1 VRVILVHGM
10 GRSPLSQ
17 LILGMRLRAR
27 GFAVS
32 YFGYSATF
40 SSFDATVARLL
51 EKLRA
56 IDEPYALAGHSLGA
70 VLIRA
75 ALPHLEHLPVACFF
89 LGPPSRVPK
98 LATKFA
104 DHRLFRALTGDS
116 GSRLADE
123 RFFAALPAP
132 CVPTKIYAGTA
143 GPRLHLD
150 EPNDGVVTVSET
162 RINDDCPV
170 IEVPA
175 VHTFLMN
182 SRFVA
187 DDIVATLY
195 AAGADAKDALG

>member
-1 VRVILVHGM
+1 M

-17 LILGMRLRAR
+17 LILGMRLHAR

-32 YFGYSATF
+32 YFGYSAAF
-40 SSFDATVARLL
+40 SSFDATVARLV

-56 IDEPYALAGHSLGA
+56 IDGDYALAGHSLGA

-75 ALPHLEHLPVACFF
+75 ALPHLERLPIACFF

-104 DHRLFRALTGDS
+104 DHPLFRALTGDS
-116 GSRLADE
+116 GTRLADAA
-123 RFFAALPAP
+123 FFARLPAP

-143 GPRLHLD
+143 GPRVLL
-150 EPNDGVVTVSET
+150 EGPNDGVLTVDET
-162 RINDDCPV
+162 RIGDDCPV
-170 IEVPA
+170 VEVP
-175 VHTFLMN
+175 VLHTFLMN
-182 SRFVA
+182 SRVVA

-195 AAGADAKDALG
+195 AARRDEKDAVG

>member
-1 VRVILVHGM
+1 M

-40 SSFDATVARLL
+40 SSFDATVARLV
-51 EKLRA
+51 ETLRA
-56 IDEPYALAGHSLGA
+56 IHGDYALAGHSLGA

-75 ALPHLEHLPVACFF
+75 ALPHLEHLPRACFF

-98 LATKFA
+98 LATRFA

-116 GSRLADE
+116 GSRLADAG
-123 RFFAALPAP
+123 FFSRLPAP
-132 CVPTKIYAGTA
+132 CVPTKIYAGTS
-143 GPRLHLD
+143 GPRALLD
-150 EPNDGVVTVSET
+150 EPNDGVLTVGET
-162 RINDDCPV
+162 RIDDDCAV
-170 IEVPA
+170 IEVP
-175 VHTFLMN
+175 VLHTFLMN
-182 SRFVA
+182 SRAIA

-195 AAGADAKDALG
+195 AARRDEEDAVG

>member
-1 VRVILVHGM
+1 M

-17 LILGMRLRAR
+17 LILGMRLHAR
-27 GFAVS
+27 SFAVS

-40 SSFDATVARLL
+40 SSFDATVTRLV

-56 IDEPYALAGHSLGA
+56 LDGDYALAGHSLGA

-75 ALPHLEHLPVACFF
+75 ALPHLDHVPVACFF

-98 LATKFA
+98 LAARFA
-104 DHRLFRALTGDS
+104 DHPLFRALTGDS

-123 RFFAALPAP
+123 RFFARLPAP

-143 GPRLHLD
+143 GPRLLLE
-150 EPNDGVVTVSET
+150 EPNDGVLTVDET
-162 RINDDCPV
+162 RIGDACAV
-170 IEVPA
+170 IEVP
-175 VHTFLMN
+175 VLHTFLMN
-182 SRFVA
+182 SRAVA

-195 AAGADAKDALG
+195 AARGDEEDAVG

>member
-1 VRVILVHGM
+1 M
-10 GRSPLSQ
+10 GRSPVSQ

-40 SSFDATVARLL
+40 SSFDATVARLV

-56 IDEPYALAGHSLGA
+56 IDGQYALAGHSLGA

-75 ALPHLEHLPVACFF
+75 AIPHLERLPVACFF
-89 LGPPSRVPK
+89 LGPPSRVPQ

-123 RFFAALPAP
+123 RFFAGLPAP

-143 GPRLHLD
+143 GPRVVLD
-150 EPNDGVVTVSET
+150 EPNDGVLTVNET
-162 RINDDCPV
+162 RIGDACEV
-170 IEVPA
+170 IEVPLL
-175 VHTFLMN
+175 HTFLMN
-182 SRFVA
+182 SRLIA
-187 DDIVATLY
+187 EDIAATLY
-195 AAGADAKDALG
+195 AARRDEEDAVG